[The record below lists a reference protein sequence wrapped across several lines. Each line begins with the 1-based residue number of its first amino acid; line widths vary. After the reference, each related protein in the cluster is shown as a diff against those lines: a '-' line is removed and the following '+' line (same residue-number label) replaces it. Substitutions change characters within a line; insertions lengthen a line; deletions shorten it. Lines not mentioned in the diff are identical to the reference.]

1 MIQIQAILEVK
12 LYMFS
17 HLCGL
22 GLLPII
28 PHTKDAGPVGSRSNN
43 NNNNNNFIGTQPK
56 IKLNE
61 QELLKVY
68 MTDLFFIC
76 SIKSLQCTDKYSK
89 KGFFH
94 SDFPVPCFDVPK
106 ASNFT
111 SRGVQNRET
120 KNRGLGTIVTS
131 IQDSKPRE
139 RQISP
144 MFSYFL
150 INNAL
155 LFPSLAN

>member
-1 MIQIQAILEVK
+1 MIQIRAILKVK

-43 NNNNNNFIGTQPK
+43 NNNNNNNFIGTQPK

-76 SIKSLQCTDKYSK
+76 LIESPQCADKCSK
-89 KGFFH
+89 NIFLIAIF
-94 SDFPVPCFDVPK
+94 
-106 ASNFT
+106 
-111 SRGVQNRET
+111 
-120 KNRGLGTIVTS
+120 L
-131 IQDSKPRE
+131 PRVLMCQK
-139 RQISP
+139 RQISLP
-144 MFSYFL
+144 VGYKTATPKTGDWEQL
-150 INNAL
+150 
-155 LFPSLAN
+155 